1 MGSEMC
7 IRDSTR
13 SVPRSSVTKLY
24 FASEYLG
31 QCPHCPYALGAYVGD
46 VLCMSV
52 CRLQGVCH
60 ADGAGSEHDNREFD
74 VGASDAAEPLTKK
87 RVAFKDELV
96 DDAEVGNQLSVS
108 PPTPLPHDARL
119 YSASRDNRF
128 GPRGR
133 GVGASGR
140 RPLAR

>member
-1 MGSEMC
+1 M
-7 IRDSTR
+7 
-13 SVPRSSVTKLY
+13 
-24 FASEYLG
+24 
-31 QCPHCPYALGAYVGD
+31 
-46 VLCMSV
+46 
-52 CRLQGVCH
+52 CRLQGVFH

-74 VGASDAAEPLTKK
+74 VGASDAAEPLAKK

-96 DDAEVGNQLSVS
+96 DDAEVGNQRNVSVPTSPPRRSVS
-108 PPTPLPHDARL
+108 ASPQSPSQPPSHDARL
-119 YSASRDNRF
+119 YSAPRDNRF